1 MNNSKLII
9 FLFSLVLLFSC
20 KPDDHAHDAGEL
32 ITTIKLSFKN
42 SGKVFQYKLIN
53 GTVTVDTIKIEKNT
67 IDTINVSVLDETKT
81 PIIDL
86 TAEILAEKN
95 DHQLF
100 YTSSAGLNIS
110 TRYLDKDAN
119 EFPIGMTMEISASAP
134 SQGSLNVVLKHQ
146 PDIKNGSSSVGSTD
160 ANVTFPI
167 IIN

>member
-1 MNNSKLII
+1 MNNRKQII
-9 FLFSLVLLFSC
+9 FLLSIVLLFSC
-20 KPDDHAHDAGEL
+20 KPDDHTHDAGEL

-53 GTVTVDTIKIEKNT
+53 GAVTADTIKIAKNT
-67 IDTINVSVLDETKT
+67 IDTINVSILDETKT
-81 PIIDL
+81 PAMDL

-95 DHQLF
+95 DHQFF
-100 YTSSAGLNIS
+100 YTSSAGLNLS

-119 EFPIGMTMEISASAP
+119 DFPVGLTMEISASAV
-134 SQGSLNVVLKHQ
+134 SQGNLTVVLKHQ

-160 ANVTFPI
+160 ANVTFPV